1 MKQNTTYKQTELG
14 LIPDDWEVNRFT
26 DIAELIHGFQFRE
39 EHFAENGRFGVIK
52 IGNLTYQG
60 NISLDN
66 LSKSDCEGINNY
78 ERLFLRRGD
87 ILMALTGGT
96 LGKMSIFNL
105 EENRYLQNYRVGK
118 FEPNEKSI
126 KNYIYYLLSSTYV
139 QKRIEDNVNEAA
151 QPNFGKQDFDKIKIP
166 LPPLPEQKKI
176 ADCLSTWDNAIEK
189 QSQLIELHTQRKKAL
204 MQKLLTGKKRL
215 PGFSDEWKEVKLG
228 DLFEKINRKNEEGN
242 TNVVT
247 ISAQRGFVKQTD
259 FFNKSVASETLD
271 NYSLIYHGEF
281 CYNKSYSN
289 GYPLG
294 ATKRLIAFEKAVVTT
309 LYICFKIKDQKKS
322 NGSFFEQFFEANSLD
337 RSLIKIAQEGGRAHG
352 LLNVSLSDFFNI
364 KIKLPPIE
372 EQTAI
377 AEILAAADREL
388 QLQKEK
394 LAQLQAQKKGLMQV
408 LLTGKK
414 RLLN

>member
-166 LPPLPEQKKI
+166 LPPLLEQKKI
-176 ADCLSTWDNAIEK
+176 ADCLSTWDVAIEK
-189 QSQLIELHTQRKKAL
+189 QNALINALTDRKKAL
-204 MQKLLTGKKRL
+204 MQQLLTGKKRL
-215 PGFSDEWKEVKLG
+215 PGFSGEWKEVKLG
-228 DLFEKINRKNEEGN
+228 E
-242 TNVVT
+242 
-247 ISAQRGFVKQTD
+247 IS
-259 FFNKSVASETLD
+259 
-271 NYSLIYHGEF
+271 I
-281 CYNKSYSN
+281 
-289 GYPLG
+289 
-294 ATKRLIAFEKAVVTT
+294 
-309 LYICFKIKDQKKS
+309 KKS
-322 NGSFFEQFFEANSLD
+322 STLQANSLEENNGEFKVYGASGIVANID
-337 RSLIKIAQEGGRAHG
+337 FYNESEEYIGIVKDGSGVGNLMLCDAKSSVLGTLDIIKNQYCP
-352 LLNVSLSDFFNI
+352 
-364 KIKLPPIE
+364 K
-372 EQTAI
+372 
-377 AEILAAADREL
+377 
-388 QLQKEK
+388 
-394 LAQLQAQKKGLMQV
+394 
-408 LLTGKK
+408 
-414 RLLN
+414 

>member
-1 MKQNTTYKQTELG
+1 MENEKLKMENYKQTELG
-14 LIPDDWEVNRFT
+14 HIPDDWEVNRFT

-176 ADCLSTWDNAIEK
+176 ADCLSTWDCAIEK
-189 QSQLIELHTQRKKAL
+189 QSQLINALTQRKKAL
-204 MQKLLTGKKRL
+204 MQQLLTGKKRL
-215 PGFSDEWKEVKLG
+215 PGFEGKWNLNSIN
-228 DLFEKINRKNEEGN
+228 DLFIFKNGKAHENDIDENGKYILVN
-242 TNVVT
+242 SKFISTDGEISKKTNSNLAPLEVNDLVFVMSDVPNGKALAKFCLIKEDNLYT
-247 ISAQRGFVKQTD
+247 LNQRIG
-259 FFNKSVASETLD
+259 L
-271 NYSLIYHGEF
+271 L
-281 CYNKSYSN
+281 
-289 GYPLG
+289 
-294 ATKRLIAFEKAVVTT
+294 
-309 LYICFKIKDQKKS
+309 KIKKG
-322 NGSFFEQFFEANSLD
+322 NPIFMYY
-337 RSLIKIAQEGGRAHG
+337 
-352 LLNVSLSDFFNI
+352 LLNRNSYFLMFDNGVGQTNLRKDDILDCPLNIPSLS
-364 KIKLPPIE
+364 

-377 AEILAAADREL
+377 AEILATADREL
-388 QLQKEK
+388 TLQKEK
-394 LAQLQAQKKGLMQV
+394 LAQLQTQKKGLMQV

-414 RLLN
+414 RLIN

>member
-1 MKQNTTYKQTELG
+1 MENEKLKMENYKQTELG
-14 LIPDDWEVNRFT
+14 HIPDDWEVNRFT

-176 ADCLSTWDNAIEK
+176 ADCLSTWDCAIEK
-189 QSQLIELHTQRKKAL
+189 QSQLINALTQRKKAL
-204 MQKLLTGKKRL
+204 MQQLLTGKKRL

-228 DLFEKINRKNEEGN
+228 EICEIKKGSQINKIELSSNLGFPVINGGIEPSGYHDDWNVAENTITISEGGNSCGFINFIKEKFWSGGHCYTLQNLKININKIFLFYFLKN
-242 TNVVT
+242 
-247 ISAQRGFVKQTD
+247 
-259 FFNKSVASETLD
+259 SENQIMKLRVGSGLPNIQQKD
-271 NYSLIYHGEF
+271 IKN
-281 CYNKSYSN
+281 
-289 GYPLG
+289 
-294 ATKRLIAFEKAVVTT
+294 FE
-309 LYICFKIKDQKKS
+309 I
-322 NGSFFEQFFEANSLD
+322 
-337 RSLIKIAQEGGRAHG
+337 
-352 LLNVSLSDFFNI
+352 LLP
-364 KIKLPPIE
+364 KIE

-377 AEILAAADREL
+377 AEILATADREL

-394 LAQLQAQKKGLMQV
+394 LAQLQTQKKGLMQV

-414 RLLN
+414 RLIN

>member
-1 MKQNTTYKQTELG
+1 MENGKLKMENYKQTELG
-14 LIPDDWEVNRFT
+14 HIPDDWEVNRFT

-176 ADCLSTWDNAIEK
+176 ADCLSTWDVAIEK
-189 QSQLIELHTQRKKAL
+189 QSALINALTQRKKAL
-204 MQKLLTGKKRL
+204 MQQLLTGKKRL
-215 PGFSDEWKEVKLG
+215 PGFSGEWKEVKLG
-228 DLFEKINRKNEEGN
+228 EIAKTFSGGTPKSTIKEYYIGNIPFIKSGEINSTQTEQFINEEGIKN
-242 TNVVT
+242 S
-247 ISAQRGFVKQTD
+247 SAQITALYQKEELVGKQI
-259 FFNKSVASETLD
+259 L
-271 NYSLIYHGEF
+271 
-281 CYNKSYSN
+281 
-289 GYPLG
+289 
-294 ATKRLIAFEKAVVTT
+294 AVVNFPKKQIANF
-309 LYICFKIKDQKKS
+309 LSECLVLGVYGEDKDVILLSTSLPVK
-322 NGSFFEQFFEANSLD
+322 NGW
-337 RSLIKIAQEGGRAHG
+337 
-352 LLNVSLSDFFNI
+352 
-364 KIKLPPIE
+364 
-372 EQTAI
+372 
-377 AEILAAADREL
+377 
-388 QLQKEK
+388 
-394 LAQLQAQKKGLMQV
+394 QV
-408 LLTGKK
+408 G
-414 RLLN
+414 

>member
-1 MKQNTTYKQTELG
+1 MENEKLKMENYKQTELG
-14 LIPDDWEVNRFT
+14 HIPDDWEVNRFT

-176 ADCLSTWDNAIEK
+176 ADCLSTWDCAIEK
-189 QSQLIELHTQRKKAL
+189 QSQLINALTQRKKAL
-204 MQKLLTGKKRL
+204 MQQLLTGKKRL
-215 PGFSDEWKEVKLG
+215 PGFEGKWNLNSIN
-228 DLFEKINRKNEEGN
+228 DLFIFKNGKAHENDIDENGKYILVN
-242 TNVVT
+242 SKFISTDGEISKKTNSNLAPLEVNDLVFVMSDVPNGKALAKFCLIKEDNLYT
-247 ISAQRGFVKQTD
+247 LNQRIG
-259 FFNKSVASETLD
+259 L
-271 NYSLIYHGEF
+271 L
-281 CYNKSYSN
+281 
-289 GYPLG
+289 
-294 ATKRLIAFEKAVVTT
+294 
-309 LYICFKIKDQKKS
+309 KIKKG
-322 NGSFFEQFFEANSLD
+322 NPIFMYY
-337 RSLIKIAQEGGRAHG
+337 
-352 LLNVSLSDFFNI
+352 LLNRNSYFLMFDNGVGQTNLRKDDILDCPLNIPSLS
-364 KIKLPPIE
+364 

-377 AEILAAADREL
+377 AEILATADREL

-394 LAQLQAQKKGLMQV
+394 LAQLQTQKKGLMQV

>member
-1 MKQNTTYKQTELG
+1 MENEKLKMENYKQTELG

-176 ADCLSTWDNAIEK
+176 ADCLSTWDCAIEK
-189 QSQLIELHTQRKKAL
+189 QSQLINALTQRKKAL
-204 MQKLLTGKKRL
+204 MQQLLTGKKRL

-228 DLFEKINRKNEEGN
+228 SLCKVTTGKLDANAMVENGIYRFYTCAKDYYLINEYKFDTEALLISGNGANVGYIHYYKGKFNAYQRTYVLDKFKEDIFFIKYFLDYFLSQRISNEKKEGN
-242 TNVVT
+242 TPYIVL
-247 ISAQRGFVKQTD
+247 S
-259 FFNKSVASETLD
+259 TLTEM
-271 NYSLIYHGEF
+271 S
-281 CYNKSYSN
+281 
-289 GYPLG
+289 
-294 ATKRLIAFEKAVVTT
+294 
-309 LYICFKIKDQKKS
+309 
-322 NGSFFEQFFEANSLD
+322 
-337 RSLIKIAQEGGRAHG
+337 
-352 LLNVSLSDFFNI
+352 
-364 KIKLPPIE
+364 IKLPTLS

-377 AEILAAADREL
+377 AEILATADREL
-388 QLQKEK
+388 QLQKDK
-394 LAQLQAQKKGLMQV
+394 LAQLQQQKKGLMQV

-414 RLLN
+414 RLIN

>member
-189 QSQLIELHTQRKKAL
+189 QSQLINALTDRKKAL
-204 MQKLLTGKKRL
+204 MQQLLTGKKRL
-215 PGFSDEWKEVKLG
+215 PGFEGKWNLNSIN
-228 DLFEKINRKNEEGN
+228 DLFIFKNGKAHENDIDENGKYILVN
-242 TNVVT
+242 SKFISTDGEISKKTNSNLAPLEVNDLVFVMSDVPNGKALAKFCLIKEDNLYT
-247 ISAQRGFVKQTD
+247 LNQRIG
-259 FFNKSVASETLD
+259 L
-271 NYSLIYHGEF
+271 L
-281 CYNKSYSN
+281 
-289 GYPLG
+289 
-294 ATKRLIAFEKAVVTT
+294 
-309 LYICFKIKDQKKS
+309 KIKKG
-322 NGSFFEQFFEANSLD
+322 NPIFMYY
-337 RSLIKIAQEGGRAHG
+337 
-352 LLNVSLSDFFNI
+352 LLNRNSYFLMFDNGVGQTNLRKDDILDCPLNIPSLS
-364 KIKLPPIE
+364 

-377 AEILAAADREL
+377 AEILATADREL

-394 LAQLQAQKKGLMQV
+394 LAQLQQQKKGLMQV

>member
-176 ADCLSTWDNAIEK
+176 ADCLSTWDVAIEK
-189 QSQLIELHTQRKKAL
+189 QNALINALTDRKKAL
-204 MQKLLTGKKRL
+204 MQQLLTGKKRL
-215 PGFSDEWKEVKLG
+215 PGFEGKWNLNSIN
-228 DLFEKINRKNEEGN
+228 DLFIFKNGKAHENDIDENGKYILVN
-242 TNVVT
+242 SKFISTDGEILKKTNSNLAPLEVNDLVFVMSDVPNGKALAKFFLIKEDNLYT
-247 ISAQRGFVKQTD
+247 LNQRIG
-259 FFNKSVASETLD
+259 L
-271 NYSLIYHGEF
+271 L
-281 CYNKSYSN
+281 
-289 GYPLG
+289 
-294 ATKRLIAFEKAVVTT
+294 
-309 LYICFKIKDQKKS
+309 KIKKG
-322 NGSFFEQFFEANSLD
+322 NPIFMYY
-337 RSLIKIAQEGGRAHG
+337 
-352 LLNVSLSDFFNI
+352 LLNRNAYFLMFDNGVGQTNLRKDDILDCPLNIPSLS
-364 KIKLPPIE
+364 

-377 AEILAAADREL
+377 AEILATADREL
-388 QLQKEK
+388 TLQKEK
-394 LAQLQAQKKGLMQV
+394 LAQLQTQKKGLMQV

>member
-176 ADCLSTWDNAIEK
+176 ADCLSTWDCAIEK
-189 QSQLIELHTQRKKAL
+189 QSQLINALTQRKKAL
-204 MQKLLTGKKRL
+204 MQQLLTGKKRL

-228 DLFEKINRKNEEGN
+228 EIAKTFSGGTPKSTIKEYYIGNIPFIKSGEINSTQTEQFINEEGIKN
-242 TNVVT
+242 SSAKKVNKGDLLYALYGATSGTVGISNIDGAINQAVLCIRTKENKFYLFYLLDYLKQNIINSFLQGGQGNLSSKIINELNINIPT
-247 ISAQRGFVKQTD
+247 IS
-259 FFNKSVASETLD
+259 
-271 NYSLIYHGEF
+271 
-281 CYNKSYSN
+281 
-289 GYPLG
+289 
-294 ATKRLIAFEKAVVTT
+294 
-309 LYICFKIKDQKKS
+309 
-322 NGSFFEQFFEANSLD
+322 
-337 RSLIKIAQEGGRAHG
+337 
-352 LLNVSLSDFFNI
+352 
-364 KIKLPPIE
+364 

-377 AEILAAADREL
+377 AEILATADREL

-394 LAQLQAQKKGLMQV
+394 LAHLQLQKKGLMQV

-414 RLLN
+414 RLIN

>member
-1 MKQNTTYKQTELG
+1 MENEKLKMENYKQTELG
-14 LIPDDWEVNRFT
+14 HIPDDWEVNRFT

-176 ADCLSTWDNAIEK
+176 ADCLSTWDCAIEK
-189 QSQLIELHTQRKKAL
+189 QSQLINALTQRKKAL
-204 MQKLLTGKKRL
+204 MQQLLTGKKRL

-228 DLFEKINRKNEEGN
+228 EIIIDYKEKPNDNNNYEILTSSKNGLM
-242 TNVVT
+242 
-247 ISAQRGFVKQTD
+247 KQTD
-259 FFNKSVASETLD
+259 YYGDNRITNRTDADYNVIPNGFITYRSRSDDGLFTFNLNDLGVIGLISGYYPVFSFAKSNTQFLLSFFNSVL
-271 NYSLIYHGEF
+271 
-281 CYNKSYSN
+281 NK
-289 GYPLG
+289 
-294 ATKRLIAFEKAVVTT
+294 
-309 LYICFKIKDQKKS
+309 KIRR
-322 NGSFFEQFFEANSLD
+322 N
-337 RSLIKIAQEGGRAHG
+337 
-352 LLNVSLSDFFNI
+352 
-364 KIKLPPIE
+364 
-372 EQTAI
+372 
-377 AEILAAADREL
+377 
-388 QLQKEK
+388 
-394 LAQLQAQKKGLMQV
+394 
-408 LLTGKK
+408 
-414 RLLN
+414 